1 MYPTLEDEKRTW
13 AGRFDLIMVTMKNV
27 KVQVCLSNS
36 KIEKLLI
43 GTRSF
48 SIYIELKDEAP
59 TKKALEIDFKDLIYR
74 VRNTILR

>member
-1 MYPTLEDEKRTW
+1 MYPTLEDENRTW

-27 KVQVCLSNS
+27 KVQVCL
-36 KIEKLLI
+36 
-43 GTRSF
+43 